1 MKGKSAL
8 AKQFNLLLY
17 AVTDRTWLNK
27 NQLVDQ
33 VEQAILGGV
42 TLVQLREKSLST
54 RDFINT
60 AEKIKRV
67 AGKYGV
73 PLIIND
79 RLDVVLAVD
88 AAGLH
93 VGQEDMPAE
102 TARRLLGPEKILGVS
117 VANMAEALQ
126 AEKDGADY
134 LGAGAV
140 FPTGTKNDA
149 GYVERLE
156 LERITRVVRI
166 PVVAIGGINETNTL
180 LLKGSGIEGIALV
193 SAIFAKD
200 DLRKAAENMKR
211 LAMEAVGTI
220 TPRETGKQ

>member
-1 MKGKSAL
+1 MKGKSVL

-17 AVTDRTWLNK
+17 AVTDRTWLNG
-27 NQLVDQ
+27 NRLADQ

-42 TLVQLREKSLST
+42 TLIQLREKSLST
-54 RDFINT
+54 REFIDT
-60 AEKIKRV
+60 AEEIKQV

-79 RLDVVLAVD
+79 RLDVVFAVD

-93 VGQEDMPAE
+93 VGQGDMSAK

-117 VANMAEALQ
+117 AANVEEAIQ

-140 FPTGTKNDA
+140 FPTGTKSDA
-149 GYVERLE
+149 DYVERPE
-156 LERITRVVRI
+156 LERITRAVGI

-180 LLKGSGIEGIALV
+180 LLKESGIQGIAVV

-200 DLRKAAENMKR
+200 NPRKAAENLKW
-211 LAMEAVGTI
+211 LAGEAVGTI
-220 TPRETGKQ
+220 GSKGAGR

>member
-1 MKGKSAL
+1 M
-8 AKQFNLLLY
+8 AKQLNLLLY
-17 AVTDRTWLNK
+17 AVTDRTWLNA
-27 NQLVDQ
+27 NRLADQ

-54 RDFINT
+54 KDFINT
-60 AEKIKRV
+60 AEEINQV
-67 AGKYGV
+67 ARKYGV

-93 VGQEDMPAE
+93 VGQEDMPAK

-117 VANMAEALQ
+117 VAAVAEAVQ

-140 FPTGTKNDA
+140 FPTGTKSDA
-149 GYVERLE
+149 DYVEHPE
-156 LERITRVVRI
+156 LEKITRVVGI
-166 PVVAIGGINETNTL
+166 PVVAIGGINETNIL
-180 LLKGSGIEGIALV
+180 LLKGSGIQGIAVV

-200 DLRKAAENMKR
+200 NPREAARNLKQ
-211 LAMEAVGTI
+211 LAGEAVGTI
-220 TPRETGKQ
+220 ASMRTGRR